1 MAEQHKPLKSLE
13 NQMERA
19 VLEMVNEIL
28 LMESQQRYCFCEKFC
43 NDAAALALN
52 NLQPRY
58 ATSFHGSLRTLEAI
72 QADQELQ
79 RLIRLEVVKAMDKV
93 AANPRCPEPEC
104 PLLPREAETIE
115 LELAPSDN

>member
-1 MAEQHKPLKSLE
+1 MEARKSLKGLE

-19 VLEMVNEIL
+19 VLEMVNEIS
-28 LMESQQRYCFCEKFC
+28 LMETQQRYCICEKFC

-58 ATSFHGSLRTLEAI
+58 TTSLQGSLYTLEAI

-79 RLIRLEVVKAMDKV
+79 TLIRLQVVKAMETV
-93 AANPRCPEPEC
+93 AADPRCSEPEC
-104 PLLPREAETIE
+104 PLKLRQLETVE
-115 LELAPSDN
+115 LELAPNKD

>member
-1 MAEQHKPLKSLE
+1 MLGT
-13 NQMERA
+13 A
-19 VLEMVNEIL
+19 VLVPSYGHLDLNWDTELKPKML
-28 LMESQQRYCFCEKFC
+28 H
-43 NDAAALALN
+43 AL
-52 NLQPRY
+52 LQPRY

-104 PLLPREAETIE
+104 PLLLRDAETIE